1 MSPLPAAASGS
12 PDGAD
17 GSGVRPGRLFTDVDD
32 VVAVL
37 ERWGQVFYDDRVT
50 QLDHARQ
57 CASLAERSGA
67 APELVVAAL
76 LHDIGHLLEL
86 ERSSGTIGD
95 LTVDRRHEHV
105 AARALEPL
113 YGEGVLAPIRWH
125 VEAKRY
131 LCAVEPG
138 YLATLSEGSVRSLDT
153 QGGPMTPGEID
164 AFKQVEGHAAAAELR
179 RWDDA
184 GKVEG
189 LEVDALEHFVP
200 LLRRLAHPASTHPVP

>member
-1 MSPLPAAASGS
+1 MSHH
-12 PDGAD
+12 PDG
-17 GSGVRPGRLFTDVDD
+17 GTRVFRDVDD

-57 CASLAERSGA
+57 CASLAERAGA
-67 APELVVAAL
+67 ADELVAAAL

-86 ERSSGTIGD
+86 ERSQGTIGD
-95 LTVDRRHEHV
+95 LGVDRWHEQI
-105 AARALEPL
+105 AAEALAPL
-113 YGEGVLAPIRWH
+113 FDEAVLAPVRLH

-131 LCAVEPG
+131 LCSVDPG
-138 YLATLSEGSVRSLDT
+138 YLAILSEGSIRSLAT
-153 QGGPMTPGEID
+153 QGGPMAADEVV
-164 AFKQVEGHAAAAELR
+164 AFERLAGHAEAAELR

-189 LEVDALEHFVP
+189 LDVAPLEHFVP
-200 LLRRLAHPASTHPVP
+200 LLRRVARRGADR